1 MSTFNETVVQ
11 QYKKRI
17 ILVYVVDGETWAVCT
32 WDWAGHEA
40 TYGIVLW
47 FRFKRTSVYFD
58 LLFME
63 TWENQNSKSER
74 TGLFCLYCITAKRGF
89 KHVQCFCA
97 AVHTC
102 SQKSLYNSSSS
113 NSAFPKGRRSI
124 SHPTA
129 QADDLFAFST
139 AVRREFEVE
148 LSVCLIYL
156 KVEQEESETTSPLNS
171 QWLGSSIPSI
181 IHLADFYIFLHS
193 YIEKSYWTLATLL
206 EPAQIKPPQSTPKYH
221 PRLMFEEC
229 CWNRKLEQ
237 DMTNGFSFF
246 NDLIKIKIKM

>member
-1 MSTFNETVVQ
+1 MSRYLQDPVYTKFMKSLLLNATTDLVLKCPHLMKQWFNSI
-11 QYKKRI
+11 KKRI

-181 IHLADFYIFLHS
+181 IHLADFYKNHTGL
-193 YIEKSYWTLATLL
+193 
-206 EPAQIKPPQSTPKYH
+206 
-221 PRLMFEEC
+221 
-229 CWNRKLEQ
+229 
-237 DMTNGFSFF
+237 
-246 NDLIKIKIKM
+246 